1 MVTLLWIILMMKSL
15 TTLMDDERDKFEDE
29 VEFAQRLSADPLP
42 FNQGGHVRWQGK
54 MR

>member
-1 MVTLLWIILMMKSL
+1 MDNSDDEELDDSDGE
-15 TTLMDDERDKFEDE
+15 MDDERDKFEDE